1 VRFRSEND
9 SAIEETESVNRKWR
23 LLRLFAVKREKERE
37 RCCCESFLGSNAKQ
51 REKMKMKMKKMQS
64 LFVCRIIKD

>member
-37 RCCCESFLGSNAKQ
+37 RCCCCESFLGSNAKQ
-51 REKMKMKMKKMQS
+51 REKMKMTKNAE
-64 LFVCRIIKD
+64 FVVCRIIKD